1 MEFVFGCIEN
11 HEVSQSKQL
20 YLDDKQEKIKK
31 ATVKDI
37 ENLQS
42 PWQNRVSKHIVE
54 TEVLEDETERSVWMI
69 LYDFE
74 ADGDWWIMDQL
85 DQTEDLCEDEVFE
98 LNSLNSFRTET
109 WESYSKDKKIN
120 LFHFQ

>member
-85 DQTEDLCEDEVFE
+85 DQTEDLCEDEVSE
-98 LNSLNSFRTET
+98 LTEL
-109 WESYSKDKKIN
+109 SQQLLD
-120 LFHFQ
+120 